1 MRKLKVIQIGI
12 GHDHAPLVIENIR
25 KQKSI
30 FDVCGYVIP
39 ECEKELYAG
48 RLSLFDGLTEYNI
61 EEALSIEGLDAVVVE
76 TEEKNLLKYAIMAA
90 KRGFHIHMD
99 KPGSPDAK
107 DFETLI
113 SIVRKN
119 KTVFHLGYMYRYNP
133 AVCTLMEK
141 IHSGELGE
149 IYSVEAHMSCNHTK
163 TKREWL
169 SQFKGGM
176 MFFLGCH
183 LIDLVLQIQG
193 IPEKIIPFNKKTG
206 TEGVKAEDF
215 SMVLFEYKNGV
226 SFAKTCASEI
236 GGYHRRQLVVCGSK
250 GTYEIKPF
258 EKQFPKEADG
268 TIPYTTG
275 ISEVYKKDTDGKR
288 WAVDCREFSWT
299 DTYDRYDLMMES
311 FAKMAL
317 GEIDNPYTYDYELML
332 YKTLMKAC
340 GINN

>member
-12 GHDHAPLVIENIR
+12 GHDHASLVIENIR
-25 KQKSI
+25 KQSGI

-39 ECEKELYAG
+39 DCEKQNYAD
-48 RLSLFDGLTEYNI
+48 RMYLFDGLKEYSI
-61 EEALSIEGLDAVVVE
+61 EDALSIEGLDAVIVE

-90 KRGFHIHMD
+90 EKGLHIHMD
-99 KPGSPDAK
+99 KPGSLNK
-107 DFETLI
+107 DEFETLI
-113 SIVRKN
+113 SIAKRN

-133 AVCTLMEK
+133 AIRALMEK

-149 IYSVEAHMSCNHTK
+149 IYSVEAHMSCNHIK
-163 TKREWL
+163 QKREWL

-183 LIDLVLQIQG
+183 LIDLILQIQG
-193 IPEKIIPFNKKTG
+193 NPEKIIPFNKETG
-206 TEGVKAEDF
+206 IEDVKAEDF
-215 SMVLFEYKNGV
+215 SMVVLEYKNGV

-268 TIPYTTG
+268 SIPYTTG
-275 ISEVYKKDTDGKR
+275 VSEVYKKDTDGKR

-311 FAKMAL
+311 FAKMAI